1 MKLSAPIYRLKR
13 QAKLLSR
20 EAGIPLNQA
29 LDRLALEEG
38 FKSWSLL
45 AAKLAAE
52 SPASKIYSQLRPGD
66 MVLIGA
72 RPGQGKTLL
81 SLEVAIQAMK
91 AGHQAWFFS
100 LEYTEKNCLSRF
112 ESIGVDFGDYQDRF
126 VFDGSDLICAD
137 YIVSRLK
144 GSASGTVAVID
155 YLQLLDQRRE
165 SPPLGEQVRVL
176 KEFAGSSGVIFV
188 FISQI
193 DRSFDLED
201 RKIPGA
207 EYIRLP
213 NPIDMSVF
221 YKMFFMNDGEIKST
235 TRLQE
240 L

>member
-29 LDRLALEEG
+29 LDRLAAEEG

-81 SLEVAIQAMK
+81 SLEVAIEAMRG
-91 AGHQAWFFS
+91 GHRAWFFS
-100 LEYTEKNCLSRF
+100 LEYTEKDCLSRF

-144 GSASGTVAVID
+144 DAKSGTVAVID

-165 SPPLGEQVRVL
+165 SPPLGEQVKVL
-176 KEFAGSSGVIFV
+176 KEFAALGGVTLLV
-188 FISQI
+188 ISQI
-193 DRSFDLED
+193 DRSFDLEE
-201 RKIPGA
+201 KGIPSMQD
-207 EYIRLP
+207 IRMP
-213 NPIDMSVF
+213 NQIDLSVF
-221 YKMFFMNDGEIKST
+221 NKSYFLSNGVIKKGNPEI
-235 TRLQE
+235 
-240 L
+240 